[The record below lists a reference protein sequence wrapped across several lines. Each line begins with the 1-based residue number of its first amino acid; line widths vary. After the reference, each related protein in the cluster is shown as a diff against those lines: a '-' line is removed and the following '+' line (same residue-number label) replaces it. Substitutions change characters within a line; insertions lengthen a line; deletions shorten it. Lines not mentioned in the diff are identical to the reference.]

1 MAPRA
6 VHAQCKHVFTIFP
19 YFVRIDLEATKKP
32 ANTPSALTQLKQEF
46 GDRVDWRRC
55 MDVYV
60 DYDSN
65 AGTFAP
71 NAKSLRDR
79 GLELCRFLLDRD
91 EKEIVVVLHIDFLHY
106 VTGDLHED
114 GSQAKGN

>member
-1 MAPRA
+1 
-6 VHAQCKHVFTIFP
+6 
-19 YFVRIDLEATKKP
+19 
-32 ANTPSALTQLKQEF
+32 
-46 GDRVDWRRC
+46 

-71 NAKSLRDR
+71 DAKSLR
-79 GLELCRFLLDRD
+79 DRD
-91 EKEIVVVLHIDFLHY
+91 EKEIVVVLHGDFLHY

-114 GSQAKGN
+114 GSQAKGD